1 MATLLAE
8 VKNRWLYLNLATGLG
23 KTTIMFELGHDI
35 ALDVLPENGRGTI
48 AIHMVVVSAELVSI
62 YRQRFAA
69 KLAEAD

>member
-1 MATLLAE
+1 
-8 VKNRWLYLNLATGLG
+8 
-23 KTTIMFELGHDI
+23 MFELGYDI
-35 ALDVLPENGRGTI
+35 ALAVLPENGRGTI